1 MSNWKQ
7 YFENKILKTG
17 YNYYSGELIS
27 EYNNDGENI
36 IDVVEDTEPYD
47 VEIKIDNNNNPI
59 DMRCSCLYALNGEYC
74 KHMAAVLYF
83 WENIDKSVIDNPNSE
98 HKISVEDIVNNTDE
112 ISVRAFL
119 TRLLENDKKL
129 ILKFKNF
136 TQTEGSSNNL
146 SEYKKSVDETFNR
159 HMRHNEFIDY
169 YETDDFIND
178 LINFSDDI
186 EIMINAG
193 NYLNAFELSY
203 YICAKSE
210 YVDIDDSDDQ
220 ITYLYNSMSDHWNK
234 IAKKAD
240 DKTKSILFRRVLK
253 ILNEHCSEYDYLTD
267 YMKNFLIS
275 GFNEKKFHQN
285 IFDFIDNKVERI
297 KDDSDYS
304 SYITVS
310 LINKRLNLMYDNEY
324 SFDEIL
330 DYCNNR
336 WEYSEVRK
344 WLANIYE
351 ERKEYKKAISIYEDS
366 IIFDNDYHTLV
377 IEYRNR
383 LKELYKKTGNK
394 QKYIECLWELIK
406 QPNGMEFY
414 KELKECYSENEWI
427 KKREKVFSSVS
438 KYTCAKLFCE
448 EKLYERLRDYIT
460 DWSFEQYSQFFDIL
474 GKIYPNDILD
484 KYEETLNKRA
494 LNTAN
499 REIYK
504 SWVELLRSME
514 KFEGGYE
521 RAKKIADE
529 WKVKYK
535 NRPAFMSELKKFF

>member
-36 IDVVEDTEPYD
+36 IAVVEDTEPYD
-47 VEIKIDNNNNPI
+47 VEIKIDNNNPI

-210 YVDIDDSDDQ
+210 YVDIDDADDQ

>member
-1 MSNWKQ
+1 MITLPTSSTEKLIIPGVEKLQYSNFIQ
-7 YFENKILKTG
+7 
-17 YNYYSGELIS
+17 
-27 EYNNDGENI
+27 
-36 IDVVEDTEPYD
+36 
-47 VEIKIDNNNNPI
+47 
-59 DMRCSCLYALNGEYC
+59 SCLYALNGEYC

>member
-36 IDVVEDTEPYD
+36 IAVVEDTEPYY
-47 VEIKIDNNNNPI
+47 VEIKIDNNNPI